1 MKGFTLYFGPDENSL
16 RPNPNPARKRGAPTG
31 PVDAFEAGRVGVA
44 APGIASEEW
53 PRSSKTGLP
62 MMHVLTLRLPE
73 HFRRKGA
80 DLPGIAFFAGQG
92 QFAEGFERT
101 EGDPFLAQ
109 LDASRVHPRFTLLTD
124 IIDGEWGLMWLT
136 EDELSGLTEPPEDVR
151 RTGEH
156 VDTSEGVNA
165 WDSQPAEEK
174 VWLVANGDPNVGT
187 APTEDDDESDYV
199 DPFDENYGLRDWAE
213 PISGTCHLGGTVFPV
228 QALPDGL
235 TGYVLELEE
244 LEHVNLGGG
253 NAQIDLESGAF
264 DWAC

>member
-165 WDSQPAEEK
+165 
-174 VWLVANGDPNVGT
+174 
-187 APTEDDDESDYV
+187 
-199 DPFDENYGLRDWAE
+199 
-213 PISGTCHLGGTVFPV
+213 CGTVFAV

-244 LEHVNLGGG
+244 LEHVNFGGG